1 MAGYQAGKENSFDDV
16 IFTDLKRP
24 QAETLLEQYHAEG
37 QKKFRKIAKQYHKRD
52 LKAQQRKG
60 SLTFF
65 SYRFPIHNYWSAE
78 SLVLFSFVAVLTFIT
93 QREKLMFMQLA

>member
-60 SLTFF
+60 NLTFLT
-65 SYRFPIHNYWSAE
+65 YRFPIHYYWSAE
-78 SLVLFSFVAVLTFIT
+78 SLVLFKFVAVLTFTT

>member
-60 SLTFF
+60 NLTFLT
-65 SYRFPIHNYWSAE
+65 YRFPIHYY
-78 SLVLFSFVAVLTFIT
+78 
-93 QREKLMFMQLA
+93 